1 MCESILMEGEGHW
14 FTILWLVFGGCF
26 VFVVSGGFGS
36 ELLACLGDEGVDDGL
51 VVCGT
56 SLNLIFY
63 LLPQCF
69 D

>member
-1 MCESILMEGEGHW
+1 M
-14 FTILWLVFGGCF
+14 FGGC
-26 VFVVSGGFGS
+26 VGFVVSDGFGS
-36 ELLACLGDEGVDDGL
+36 ELSECLGDEGVNNGL

-56 SLNLIFY
+56 SLSLILY

>member
-1 MCESILMEGEGHW
+1 M
-14 FTILWLVFGGCF
+14 
-26 VFVVSGGFGS
+26 VSGGFGS
-36 ELLACLGDEGVDDGL
+36 ELSACLRDEGVNDGL

-56 SLNLIFY
+56 SLKLVFY

>member
-1 MCESILMEGEGHW
+1 M
-14 FTILWLVFGGCF
+14 FGGCF
-26 VFVVSGGFGS
+26 GFVVTGGFGS
-36 ELLACLGDEGVDDGL
+36 ELSECWGDEGVNNGL